1 MPDLSYSLPAFRPDG
16 YDAAPRWL
24 ESLRALDFRWVTL
37 HPTFPVRDAFEPVI
51 GTGPDTAR
59 AFHAARE
66 LGFRIRLEPHL
77 DWESTL
83 TGGPYEWRRRM
94 YIDPTKSYFD
104 QVLAPLAALGPDELT
119 LGSELDSS
127 VYEFPG
133 QWVEVRNRLGLGG
146 HKLNHDALDS
156 ARSSIKSEINA
167 ERSKRGLSRRW
178 ALPDI
183 DDYLGTLDY
192 KAVSWYVPD
201 WRPLPAGYVI
211 GELGLGSTD
220 ITRPWHFDASTFQTP
235 ADLRIRQSWY
245 MEALNWLRT
254 VDSPTAACFWTAG
267 HFDVLGVMDE
277 RWRDDEVVEAVRTYN
292 QASP

>member
-1 MPDLSYSLPAFRPDG
+1 
-16 YDAAPRWL
+16 
-24 ESLRALDFRWVTL
+24 
-37 HPTFPVRDAFEPVI
+37 
-51 GTGPDTAR
+51 
-59 AFHAARE
+59 
-66 LGFRIRLEPHL
+66 
-77 DWESTL
+77 
-83 TGGPYEWRRRM
+83 M

-220 ITRPWHFDASTFQTP
+220 ITRPWHFDASHVPDAGRPQDS
-235 ADLRIRQSWY
+235 AELVHGSSRLVANRRQPESS
-245 MEALNWLRT
+245 LLL
-254 VDSPTAACFWTAG
+254 DSGSFRRPRSYG
-267 HFDVLGVMDE
+267 
-277 RWRDDEVVEAVRTYN
+277 
-292 QASP
+292 